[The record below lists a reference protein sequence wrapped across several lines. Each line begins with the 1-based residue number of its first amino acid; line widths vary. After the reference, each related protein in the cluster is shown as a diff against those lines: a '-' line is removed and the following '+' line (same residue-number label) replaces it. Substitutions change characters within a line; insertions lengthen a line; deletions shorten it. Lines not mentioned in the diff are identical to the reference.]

1 MDLERLWTPWRME
14 YMSSMGADSGGC
26 FFCEA
31 LQADKDEEL
40 LVLHRGESAFVIMNA
55 FPYNTGHVMIA
66 PTRHSGDLSELEP
79 AERSELM
86 ELTNRTI
93 DVIKEAIGPEGFN
106 TGMNLGR
113 IAGAGVP
120 GHLHVHVVP
129 RWAGDTNFMPIVGR
143 TKVLPELLTD
153 TAAKL
158 RPGFLS

>member
-14 YMSSMGADSGGC
+14 YMSSMGADSGSC

-66 PTRHSGDLSELEP
+66 PMRHSGDLSELEP

-158 RPGFLS
+158 RPGFS